1 MALCVMTPGTTKM
14 PQWCADNLDSL
25 LMVCARVIIMEF
37 IIIIVYYEGAV
48 AVTREFFAESILP
61 TSVSSVN
68 CSSLEDE
75 LSDCAFS
82 SAACPSPLRDAG
94 VACQGL

>member
-1 MALCVMTPGTTKM
+1 
-14 PQWCADNLDSL
+14 
-25 LMVCARVIIMEF
+25 MVCVSAMIMEF

-61 TSVSSVN
+61 TLVSSVN
-68 CSSLEDE
+68 CSSTEDE
-75 LSDCAFS
+75 LNDCEFS

-94 VACQGL
+94 LACQGL